1 MEKIIYV
8 VKEISCWNNIELSIK
23 YKELR
28 QEL

>member
-1 MEKIIYV
+1 MEKIIYM

-23 YKELR
+23 YIGLK